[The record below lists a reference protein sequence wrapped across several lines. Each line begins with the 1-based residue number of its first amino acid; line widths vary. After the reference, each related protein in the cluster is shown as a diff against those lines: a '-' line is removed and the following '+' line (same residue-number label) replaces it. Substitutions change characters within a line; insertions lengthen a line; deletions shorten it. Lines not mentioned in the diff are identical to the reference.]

1 MIDPFILAGAPAHL
15 ALDPSIYRVGMLL
28 FRKGSPGIVAHLVET
43 PAMGLIG
50 QQIGSVALTSA
61 NPVLSMA
68 TSAVGHAATNFQL
81 AKIRQV
87 LGVIENLQL
96 ANLAVSGAGL
106 GFSIISYQ
114 LLAARMDK
122 MAEQIDGL
130 GARMVKIAESIEAL
144 RADILQRDFNLLR
157 TACEVAENGWE
168 ADKVDNWVQ
177 MGWEAGDREAEW
189 RKTSDMLHTVQ
200 NEFASK
206 VQKATAKGLEL
217 DISALEPLID
227 ALTLAGATRISCR
240 IAIGDLDLARSISD
254 QFSHELNGL
263 LQGIG
268 AAEISFKELALQNI
282 TTSSSSFAREAE
294 KKLPFALKKAGEL
307 RDREAVA
314 STRSATIS
322 RIQNLGIHGREF
334 LERVRSEAEEPLL
347 MLKGDAGQ
355 EIQFEEHVS
364 VPDPQVPPPAI

>member
-144 RADILQRDFNLLR
+144 RADILQRQR
-157 TACEVAENGWE
+157 TLQTN
-168 ADKVDNWVQ
+168 
-177 MGWEAGDREAEW
+177 
-189 RKTSDMLHTVQ
+189 
-200 NEFASK
+200 
-206 VQKATAKGLEL
+206 
-217 DISALEPLID
+217 
-227 ALTLAGATRISCR
+227 R
-240 IAIGDLDLARSISD
+240 IAFPDNFFLLFSLWRSISV
-254 QFSHELNGL
+254 L
-263 LQGIG
+263 
-268 AAEISFKELALQNI
+268 KE
-282 TTSSSSFAREAE
+282 
-294 KKLPFALKKAGEL
+294 
-307 RDREAVA
+307 
-314 STRSATIS
+314 
-322 RIQNLGIHGREF
+322 
-334 LERVRSEAEEPLL
+334 
-347 MLKGDAGQ
+347 
-355 EIQFEEHVS
+355 
-364 VPDPQVPPPAI
+364 

>member
-168 ADKVDNWVQ
+168 A
-177 MGWEAGDREAEW
+177 GDREAEW
-189 RKTSDMLHTVQ
+189 RKASDMLHTVQ